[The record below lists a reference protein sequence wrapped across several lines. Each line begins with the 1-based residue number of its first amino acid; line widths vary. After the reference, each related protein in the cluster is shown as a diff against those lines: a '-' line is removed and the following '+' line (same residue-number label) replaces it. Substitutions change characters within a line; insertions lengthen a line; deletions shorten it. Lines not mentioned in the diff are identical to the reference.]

1 MTQPIATTTP
11 PGPSSLSGL
20 LATAG
25 LVGRGGAGFSTAR
38 KLDAAIGTRADLIVN
53 ACDGEIGAAKD
64 AWTVEHR
71 LPELVA
77 GAHLVAAATG
87 GTIRY
92 AAQRGSATAQRLAAA
107 GLDVLAVPHRYVSSE
122 ESALVSLAHGGLAKP
137 MTTRVPFVYGGRD
150 RRDAKVAP
158 TLVLNAETVGLIA
171 QLAARGAD
179 GPAWFTSVGTPDEP
193 GPRLVTVTGYVERP
207 GVVQTAAGAAL
218 TQVLDLAGGLPAD
231 AQTVV
236 VGGLGGIVLDA
247 DTAREV
253 TWSRAGLAPYGGST
267 GAGVVAVLDPRQC
280 PLDVVN
286 GFVAYGAGESAGQC
300 GPCMF
305 GLPAIAEDF
314 DRLTRGAAGAQE
326 FDRLRRRLGQL
337 PGRGACHHP
346 DGVARFAGS
355 ALSALAPH
363 VREHLQG
370 GCTKERVT
378 HE

>member
-1 MTQPIATTTP
+1 M
-11 PGPSSLSGL
+11 
-20 LATAG
+20 
-25 LVGRGGAGFSTAR
+25 
-38 KLDAAIGTRADLIVN
+38 
-53 ACDGEIGAAKD
+53 
-64 AWTVEHR
+64 
-71 LPELVA
+71 
-77 GAHLVAAATG
+77 
-87 GTIRY
+87 
-92 AAQRGSATAQRLAAA
+92 
-107 GLDVLAVPHRYVSSE
+107 
-122 ESALVSLAHGGLAKP
+122 
-137 MTTRVPFVYGGRD
+137 
-150 RRDAKVAP
+150 
-158 TLVLNAETVGLIA
+158 
-171 QLAARGAD
+171 
-179 GPAWFTSVGTPDEP
+179 
-193 GPRLVTVTGYVERP
+193 TVTGYVERP

-218 TQVLDLAGGLPAD
+218 TQVLDLAGGLRVD

-363 VREHLQG
+363 VRQHLQG

>member
-1 MTQPIATTTP
+1 MTQPATTHARL
-11 PGPSSLSGL
+11 GLSGL
-20 LATAG
+20 LAMAG
-25 LVGRGGAGFSTAR
+25 LAGRGGAGFSTAR
-38 KLDAAIGTRADLIVN
+38 KLDAACGTHADLIVN

-64 AWTVEHR
+64 AWIVDHR
-71 LPELVA
+71 LADLVEGARLVA
-77 GAHLVAAATG
+77 GATG

-92 AAQRGSATAQRLAAA
+92 AAHRGSATAQRLGAA
-107 GLDVLAVPHRYVSSE
+107 GLDVLTVPQRYVSSE

-137 MTTRVPFVYGGRD
+137 MTTRVPVVYGGRD
-150 RRDAKVAP
+150 SRDATFAP
-158 TLVLNAETVGLIA
+158 TLVLNAETVWLIA
-171 QLAARGAD
+171 QIAVRGAE
-179 GPAWFTSVGTPDEP
+179 GPAWFTSVGTVDEP
-193 GPRLVTVTGYVERP
+193 GPRLVTVTGYVQRP
-207 GVVQTAAGAAL
+207 GVVQTAAGVAL

-247 DTAREV
+247 ATAREV
-253 TWSRAGLAPYGGST
+253 TWSRAGLADYGGST
-267 GAGVVAVLDPRQC
+267 GAGVIAVLDPRQC
-280 PLDVVN
+280 PLDVVS

-305 GLPAIAEDF
+305 GLASIADDL
-314 DRLTRGAAGAQE
+314 DRLARGAGGDE
-326 FDRLRRRLGQL
+326 VLDRLRGRLGLL

-370 GCTKERVT
+370 GCTKERVNP
-378 HE
+378 